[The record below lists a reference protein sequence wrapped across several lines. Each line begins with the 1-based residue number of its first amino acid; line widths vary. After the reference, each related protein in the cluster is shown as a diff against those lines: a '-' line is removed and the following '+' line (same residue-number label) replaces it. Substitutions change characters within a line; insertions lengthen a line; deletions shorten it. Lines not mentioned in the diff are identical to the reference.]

1 MTTLRPASYI
11 ESALAE
17 DSQFG
22 TADDLEA
29 WLAER
34 TRASRFEVLPIAF
47 AALDQWTFEPGG
59 ALAHRSGRFF
69 RVEGIE
75 VETNFPYPRR
85 IVQPIIHQPE
95 IGILGFL
102 VKEFDGVL
110 HFLIQAKMEP
120 GNVNLVQISPTV
132 QATKSNYSQV
142 HQGKRPRY
150 LEYFIERKNSQVL
163 VDQLQSEQGAF
174 FLRKRNR
181 NMIVHIEDDV
191 ALHDDFRWA
200 TLGQLNT
207 LLRKDNLV
215 NMDSRTVL
223 SCIPFV
229 ETRYKLPEPSAKH
242 DDISQRGFRRALLDS
257 LFGRGRTMHD
267 TAELI
272 SWFTELKTQCEIA
285 VCAHP
290 LERLSGWSRLAE
302 AILRDD
308 RRYFSVIAIS
318 VLASNREV
326 SGWTQPIIAPC
337 ENGIVGF
344 LAKRF
349 NGTLHFLTQARLEA
363 GSFDMLEMAP
373 TVQHLPGDGGMGAE
387 EKPPPFLEQ
396 IAGALARKIRHDS
409 LQSEEGGRFYHY
421 QNRNIVVQL
430 DDDETIDIP
439 PNFAWMSLHQIKEL
453 IRYNQ
458 FNIEARGLLA
468 CLGLAV

>member
-1 MTTLRPASYI
+1 LKASRSGSFI

-17 DSQFG
+17 KSRFG

-34 TRASRFEVLPIAF
+34 TRASRFEVFPIEF
-47 AALDQWTFEPGG
+47 AALDQWTFEPDG

-150 LEYFIERKNSQVL
+150 IEYFIDRKNGRVL

-181 NMIVHIEDDV
+181 NMIVHIEGDV

-200 TLGQLNT
+200 TLGQMNT
-207 LLRKDNLV
+207 LLRENNLI

-223 SCIPFV
+223 SCIPFF
-229 ETRYKLPEPSAKH
+229 EGRHEIPGPS
-242 DDISQRGFRRALLDS
+242 DISQHSFRQEVLDS
-257 LFGRGRTMHD
+257 LFGRGRPMHD

-285 VCAHP
+285 ARAHP
-290 LERLSGWSRLAE
+290 LGRLSGWSRSAE
-302 AILRDD
+302 AISRDD

-337 ENGIVGF
+337 EKGIAGF

-373 TVQHLPGDGGMGAE
+373 TVQHLPGDGGVGAE

-396 IAGALARKIRHDS
+396 IAEAPARKIRHDS

-439 PNFAWMSLHQIKEL
+439 PHYAWMSLHQIKEL

-468 CLGLAV
+468 CLGLAA